1 MNLEELGA
9 LGKVISS
16 SQVQKIT
23 GLGRTVLDKLNA
35 EGVLTKIYF
44 SDRKYV
50 YRLDQV
56 NAYVTSCMNNPTKA
70 KGESSADKARKALE
84 AKKAKQWLSSIQ

>member
-44 SDRKYV
+44 SDRKMFTA
-50 YRLDQV
+50 LIKSML
-56 NAYVTSCMNNPTKA
+56 TSPLA
-70 KGESSADKARKALE
+70 
-84 AKKAKQWLSSIQ
+84 